1 MHVSPFTLSVYVFMV
16 FNPFT
21 VKVIVNMQD
30 PITVFLIVLGLLSVG
45 LFLLLCVLP
54 REVPLVFVV
63 KLDWWCWILLTF
75 ACLEIFWFFHQIW
88 RRVLL
93 GKVFLVVGSSV
104 SLNFKFNLNISCHSL
119 WLVEFLLRNQPDV
132 SSFMLFVVFPLLLS
146 IFYLYL

>member
-1 MHVSPFTLSVYVFMV
+1 MVSESAHMHVSPFTLSVYVFMV

-63 KLDWWCWILLTF
+63 KLDWWC
-75 ACLEIFWFFHQIW
+75 
-88 RRVLL
+88 
-93 GKVFLVVGSSV
+93 
-104 SLNFKFNLNISCHSL
+104 
-119 WLVEFLLRNQPDV
+119 
-132 SSFMLFVVFPLLLS
+132 
-146 IFYLYL
+146 